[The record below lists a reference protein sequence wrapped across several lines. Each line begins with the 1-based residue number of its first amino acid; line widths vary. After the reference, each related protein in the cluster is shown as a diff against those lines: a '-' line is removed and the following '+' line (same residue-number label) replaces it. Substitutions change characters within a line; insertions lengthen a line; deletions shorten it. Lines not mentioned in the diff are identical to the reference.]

1 MRITWVCCTEILPAL
16 ALSLL
21 QKILGVE
28 KNLFRVC
35 PSRGGAGNISVVAAR
50 APKGATASFNPVQPG
65 SGASVWAGTAEVK
78 GKMRMWRKGWRNG
91 SESRELTGCRNHPG
105 AAPGTGGGAALG
117 AVGPYPELKGLV
129 LPFPGNAIPWRVAEV
144 PQVGVRREEEL
155 PALPAVPA

>member
-35 PSRGGAGNISVVAAR
+35 PSRGGAGHISVVAAR

-91 SESRELTGCRNHPG
+91 SESRELTGKILPWVLQG
-105 AAPGTGGGAALG
+105 AGTTLELLLALG
-117 AVGPYPELKGLV
+117 EEQLWV
-129 LPFPGNAIPWRVAEV
+129 LWV
-144 PQVGVRREEEL
+144 PTQS
-155 PALPAVPA
+155 